1 MQSMLKLTES
11 DPHDVFA
18 VAPGIVPAA
27 WADRVLADITRD
39 AGSVPQVKPVH
50 AESSATGAPA
60 PNVDMTFRSTAAA
73 DSRIPDIDVANDR
86 PALPRGG
93 SRTKST
99 IIAFLFALCSAII
112 AAGWQH
118 YGVAARQMIAA
129 WTPPFALTALQSTEP
144 TGLPGRADTPA
155 VEVPLPATAQ
165 ASAEDQAAPAPA
177 QAPEGTAPAVA
188 PSPDAAQLRSM
199 ARDLAAMGQ
208 EVELLKATVA
218 ELRASQ
224 QPVAGDAGRASQ
236 AKTSELKPSI
246 QTPRPKVSVPP
257 LPRAAAAAPRRP
269 AQAYPVQTYPVAAY
283 PAQAYPPAQ
292 AAPPP
297 LQQFPPPTSLQ
308 SAPPAADQDGDPV
321 IRPPMPLH

>member
-39 AGSVPQVKPVH
+39 AGSVPQVKPLH

-60 PNVDMTFRSTAAA
+60 PNVDMTFRATAAA
-73 DSRIPDIDVANDR
+73 DSRIADIDVANDR
-86 PALPRGG
+86 PAPPPGG
-93 SRTKST
+93 SRTRST
-99 IIAFLFALCSAII
+99 IIAFLFALCSATI

-129 WTPPFALTALQSTEP
+129 WTPPFALTSLQSTEP
-144 TGLPGRADTPA
+144 TGLPGRVDTPA

-165 ASAEDQAAPAPA
+165 ASTEDQAAPAPA
-177 QAPEGTAPAVA
+177 QAPEGAAPAAA

-218 ELRASQ
+218 ELKAGQ
-224 QPVAGDAGRASQ
+224 QPAPPAVDAGKPSQ
-236 AKTSELKPSI
+236 AKMPATKP
-246 QTPRPKVSVPP
+246 
-257 LPRAAAAAPRRP
+257 AAANPQARIPAPPRLAAVSPRRP
-269 AQAYPVQTYPVAAY
+269 IYPAPAYPAQTY

-292 AAPPP
+292 AALPPP
-297 LQQFPPPTSLQ
+297 QQLSPQVES
-308 SAPPAADQDGDPV
+308 DDGPV

>member
-1 MQSMLKLTES
+1 MQSMLKPTES

-27 WADRVLADITRD
+27 WADKVLADITRD

-50 AESSATGAPA
+50 AESSASGAPV
-60 PNVDMTFRSTAAA
+60 PNVDITFRASAAA

-86 PALPRGG
+86 PAPPPGG

-99 IIAFLFALCSAII
+99 IIAFLFALCSALA

-129 WTPPFALTALQSTEP
+129 WTPPFALTSLQSTEP

-155 VEVPLPATAQ
+155 VEVPSPASAQ
-165 ASAEDQAAPAPA
+165 AAAPASTEDQAAPAPA
-177 QAPEGTAPAVA
+177 QAEGAAPAAA
-188 PSPDAAQLRSM
+188 PSTDAAQLRSM
-199 ARDLAAMGQ
+199 ARDLATMGQ

-218 ELRASQ
+218 ELKASQ
-224 QPVAGDAGRASQ
+224 QPALPAVDAGKPSQ
-236 AKTSELKPSI
+236 AKMPAPKP
-246 QTPRPKVSVPP
+246 
-257 LPRAAAAAPRRP
+257 AAANPQARMPAPPRLAAVSPRRP
-269 AQAYPVQTYPVAAY
+269 VYPAPAYPAQTYPAQTY
-283 PAQAYPPAQ
+283 PAQAYPPVQA

-297 LQQFPPPTSLQ
+297 PPQQL
-308 SAPPAADQDGDPV
+308 APPAEAEDGPV